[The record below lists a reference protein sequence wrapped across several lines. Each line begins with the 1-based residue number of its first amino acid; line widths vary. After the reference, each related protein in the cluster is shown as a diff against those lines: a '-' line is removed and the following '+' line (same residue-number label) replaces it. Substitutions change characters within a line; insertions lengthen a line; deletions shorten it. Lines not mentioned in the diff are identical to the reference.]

1 MQKKWEKNIFFKKN
15 IIEAKLKQNLN
26 LTSAPILSLL
36 KQIAIPSMT
45 GSLFQVLFN
54 LVDTFYA
61 GKISFEALS
70 ALAKAFPLYFL
81 IVSAGI
87 GIVAGCNSLIANCL
101 GANNRVTASIYSYNA
116 LVYAFLLSIFIT
128 LIGIFFS
135 NDILK
140 FMGSTSESIALSKQ
154 YTDIIFLGT
163 IFFLILT
170 SFNAILYAQGDTKT
184 YRNVLIV
191 GVILNV
197 ILNPIFIFGLFFIPA
212 FGIAGLAISTVLIQ
226 FFAGIYLYYKV
237 NKTALKILPR
247 ISNFFIR
254 RNFLMNIFNQS
265 MPITMALFLVATG
278 SYLLLTFVNIFGDQA
293 VAGYGAAVRFE
304 HLFSLPVIG
313 LNTAVISIA
322 GQNFGA
328 KRYDRIKEVYF
339 KSIIIGAI
347 IMSVSAVVIYIF
359 SEAIIRIFSN
369 DLEVIK
375 FGSTY
380 LKIAAFIGPI
390 YPVFFISHA
399 LFTAL
404 KKTFLIFY
412 SNLFRMVIFPFTI
425 IWIILNI
432 MDGYFQDIF
441 YGLLIMNWIFGIIM
455 LFIARGLMIK
465 SFNEEKKVFFIF

>member
-1 MQKKWEKNIFFKKN
+1 M
-15 IIEAKLKQNLN
+15 KQTIN
-26 LTSAPILSLL
+26 LTTRPILSLL

-61 GKISFEALS
+61 GKISPESLA
-70 ALAKAFPLYFL
+70 ALAKAFPLYFI

-87 GIVAGCNSLIANCL
+87 GIVAGCNSLIANAL
-101 GANNRVTASIYSYNA
+101 GSNNKILASIYTYSS
-116 LVYAFLLSIFIT
+116 LVYAFFLSIFIT
-128 LIGIFFS
+128 FIGIYFA
-135 NDILK
+135 NDLLLL
-140 FMGSTSESIALSKQ
+140 MGSSSSSIDLSKK
-154 YTDIIFLGT
+154 YTDIIFFGT
-163 IFFLILT
+163 IIFLILT
-170 SFNAILYAQGDTKT
+170 AFNSVLYAQGDTKT
-184 YRNVLIV
+184 YRNILGI
-191 GVILNV
+191 GVILNI
-197 ILNPIFIFGLFFIPA
+197 ILNPIFVFGFFSIPG
-212 FGIAGLAISTVLIQ
+212 FGIAGLAISTVIIQ
-226 FFAGIYLYYKV
+226 FGACIYLFFKV
-237 NKTALKILPR
+237 NDTELKIILK
-247 ISNFFIR
+247 ISNFIIR

-278 SYLLLTFVNIFGDQA
+278 SYILLSFVNIFGDQA

-322 GQNFGA
+322 GQNYGA
-328 KRYDRIKEVYF
+328 RRYERIKEVYS
-339 KSIIIGAI
+339 KSIIIGVI
-347 IMSVSAVVIYIF
+347 LMCMSGFLIFIF
-359 SEAIIRIFSN
+359 SESIISIFSN

-375 FGSTY
+375 FGSSY

-412 SNLFRMVIFPFTI
+412 SNLFRMVLFPLII
-425 IWIILNI
+425 IWLIIKVLG
-432 MDGYFQDIF
+432 GYYNDIF
-441 YGLLIMNWIFGIIM
+441 YGLLIMNWIFGFIM

-465 SFNEEKKVFFIF
+465 TFNEDKKVFFIF

>member
-1 MQKKWEKNIFFKKN
+1 MKK
-15 IIEAKLKQNLN
+15 NLN
-26 LTSAPILSLL
+26 LTSSPILKLL
-36 KQIAIPSMT
+36 TQIAIPSMT
-45 GSLFQVLFN
+45 GSMFQTLFN

-61 GKISFEALS
+61 GKISPDALA
-70 ALAKAFPLYFL
+70 ALAKAFPLYF
-81 IVSAGI
+81 IIISAGI
-87 GIVAGCNSLIANCL
+87 GIVAGCNSLIANSL
-101 GANNRVTASIYSYNA
+101 GSNNRVAASIYSYNS
-116 LVYAFLLSIFIT
+116 LIYAFFVSVFIT
-128 LIGIFFS
+128 LVGIFFS
-135 NDILK
+135 NDLLK
-140 FMGSTSESIALSKQ
+140 LMGSTDAGVALSKE

-163 IFFLILT
+163 IVFLILT

-191 GVILNV
+191 GVILNI
-197 ILNPIFIFGLFFIPA
+197 ILNPIFIFGLLFIPP

-226 FFAGIYLYYKV
+226 FGACIYLFYKV
-237 NKTALKILPR
+237 NKTELKIVSK
-247 ISNFFIR
+247 ISNFIIR
-254 RNFLMNIFNQS
+254 RNFFINIINQC

-278 SYLLLTFVNIFGDQA
+278 TFLLLSFITIFGDAA

-328 KRYDRIKEVYF
+328 RRYDRIKEVYS
-339 KSIIIGAI
+339 KSIIIGMI
-347 IMSVSAVVIYIF
+347 IMCIAGGIIYIL
-359 SEAIIRIFSN
+359 SEPIMRIFTS

-375 FGSTY
+375 YGSTY
-380 LKIAAFIGPI
+380 LKITAFIGPI

-412 SNLFRMVIFPFTI
+412 SNLFRMVFLPFTI
-425 IWIILNI
+425 IWVILYV

-441 YGLLIMNWIFGIIM
+441 YGLLIMNWFFGFIM
-455 LFIARGLMIK
+455 LLIARGLMIK
-465 SFNEEKKVFFIF
+465 TFNEDKKVFFIF